1 MKELTVDAKTEN
13 LSRVLEF
20 VDEELEKSG
29 CSMRS
34 MMQMDIAVEEIFV
47 NIANYAYTPESGKAV
62 IRVDTANDPNRVTVI
77 FKDTGTP
84 YDPLAKE
91 DPDITLSSEERKIGG
106 LGIYMAKK
114 SVDDIKYEYKNG
126 ENILSIRKN
135 L

>member
-34 MMQMDIAVEEIFV
+34 RMQMDIAVEEIFV

>member
-1 MKELTVDAKTEN
+1 MKELTIDAKTEN

-114 SVDDIKYEYKNG
+114 SVDDINYEYKNG

>member
-1 MKELTVDAKTEN
+1 MKELVIDAKTEN
-13 LSRVLEF
+13 LDRVLEF
-20 VDEELEKSG
+20 VDKELETSG

-34 MMQMDIAVEEIFV
+34 KMQMDIAVEEIFV
-47 NIANYAYTPESGKAV
+47 NIANYAYTPKTGRAV
-62 IRVDTANDPNRVTVI
+62 IRVDADDDPGRVTVI
-77 FKDTGTP
+77 FKDTGIP

-91 DPDITLSSEERKIGG
+91 DPDITLSSEERQIGG

-114 SVDDIKYEYKNG
+114 SVDDIRYEYKNG

>member
-1 MKELTVDAKTEN
+1 MKELTIDAKTEN

>member
-1 MKELTVDAKTEN
+1 
-13 LSRVLEF
+13 
-20 VDEELEKSG
+20 
-29 CSMRS
+29 
-34 MMQMDIAVEEIFV
+34 MDIAVEEIFV
-47 NIANYAYTPESGKAV
+47 NIANYAYTPETGKAV

-77 FKDTGTP
+77 FKDTGIP

-114 SVDDIKYEYKNG
+114 SVDDIQYEYKNG

>member
-1 MKELTVDAKTEN
+1 MKELIIDAKTEN
-13 LSRVLEF
+13 LGKVHEF
-20 VDEELEKSG
+20 VDEQLEANG

-34 MMQMDIAVEEIFV
+34 MLQMDIAVEEIFV
-47 NIANYAYTPESGKAV
+47 NIANYAYTPETGKAV

-77 FKDTGTP
+77 FKDTGIP

-114 SVDDIKYEYKNG
+114 SVDDIQYEYKNG

>member
-1 MKELTVDAKTEN
+1 MKELIIDAKTEN
-13 LSRVLEF
+13 LGKVLEF
-20 VDEELEKSG
+20 VDEQLEANG

-34 MMQMDIAVEEIFV
+34 MLQMDIAVEEIFV
-47 NIANYAYTPESGKAV
+47 NIANYAYTPETGKAV

-77 FKDTGTP
+77 FKDTGIP